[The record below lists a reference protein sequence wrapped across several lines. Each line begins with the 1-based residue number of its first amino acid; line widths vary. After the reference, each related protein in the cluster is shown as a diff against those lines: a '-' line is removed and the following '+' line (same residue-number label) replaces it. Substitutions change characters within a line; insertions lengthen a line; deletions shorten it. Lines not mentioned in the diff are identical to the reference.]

1 MIVLDTNVIS
11 EAMRD
16 APDSRVN
23 AWLEKQKLLNLAI
36 STITIADIQR
46 GLRRLPAGR
55 RRCDLEQRF
64 RDFVGRGFGGR
75 ILPFDEDS
83 ATLYGDLCRLR
94 EAEGLHADS
103 IDMMI
108 AAVARNADAALA
120 TRNIA
125 DFESCG
131 LRLINPW
138 QSRA

>member
-11 EAMRD
+11 EAMR
-16 APDSRVN
+16 ATPDSRVH
-23 AWLEKQKLLNLAI
+23 AWLQGKKLFDLSL
-36 STITIADIQR
+36 STITIAEIQR
-46 GLRRLPAGR
+46 GLKRLPAGR
-55 RRCDLEQRF
+55 RQADLEQRF
-64 RDFVGRGFGGR
+64 GDFVGRGFGGR
-75 ILPFDEDS
+75 ILTFDEDC

-94 EAEGLHADS
+94 EAKGLHADP

-108 AAVARNADAALA
+108 AAVARNANAALA

-138 QSRA
+138 MESA